1 MQELSPE
8 CRVIPECRVWYAGAI
23 TRVQGVV
30 CRSLPEC
37 RMWYAGS
44 TPAAVVGGIA
54 ELAHLYYSVENLE
67 LVK

>member
-1 MQELSPE
+1 MQEILPE
-8 CRVIPECRVWYAGAI
+8 CRVLVYRSYSI
-23 TRVQGVV
+23 TRVESVV